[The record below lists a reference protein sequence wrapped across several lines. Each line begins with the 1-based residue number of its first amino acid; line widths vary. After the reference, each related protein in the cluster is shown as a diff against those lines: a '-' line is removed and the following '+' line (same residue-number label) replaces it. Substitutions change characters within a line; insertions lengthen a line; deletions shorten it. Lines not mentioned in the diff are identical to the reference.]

1 MKAGLSVG
9 ELLKESKSK
18 SWQSVSRKTE
28 APPDIKE
35 DSHHFVWFSAYLTS
49 SHGAKT
55 SPLSWVNSAPKDGA
69 SGSSDIADILD
80 KEQDHQ

>member
-18 SWQSVSRKTE
+18 SRQSVSRETE
-28 APPDIKE
+28 APSEVKKKIIAI
-35 DSHHFVWFSAYLTS
+35 FVWFSAYLTS

-55 SPLSWVNSAPKDGA
+55 SPFNSLNSAPKDGA

-80 KEQDHQ
+80 KE

>member
-18 SWQSVSRKTE
+18 SRQSVSRETE
-28 APPDIKE
+28 APPEVKKKI
-35 DSHHFVWFSAYLTS
+35 FAILVWFSAYLTS

-55 SPLSWVNSAPKDGA
+55 SPFSSLNSAPKEGA

-80 KEQDHQ
+80 KE

>member
-18 SWQSVSRKTE
+18 SRQSVSRETE
-28 APPDIKE
+28 APPEVKKKKILTI
-35 DSHHFVWFSAYLTS
+35 FVSFSAYLTS

-55 SPLSWVNSAPKDGA
+55 SPFNSLNSAPKEGA

-80 KEQDHQ
+80 KE